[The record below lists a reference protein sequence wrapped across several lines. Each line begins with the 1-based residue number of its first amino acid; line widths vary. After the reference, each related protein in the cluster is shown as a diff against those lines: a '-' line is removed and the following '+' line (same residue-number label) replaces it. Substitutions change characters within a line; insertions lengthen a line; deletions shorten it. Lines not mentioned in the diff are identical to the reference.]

1 MQHTIYLDNAAS
13 TWPKPPEV
21 IRAMSECVEEYG
33 ANPGRGGHKL
43 SMKASKAVYGT
54 RVKLAQLFGIR
65 NPNDIFFMVNATQAL
80 NQAIKGFCKPGM
92 HIITTSLEHNS
103 VRRPLEF
110 MKREHG
116 VEITY
121 VKPDV
126 DHSVSLEAI
135 KEAIRPE
142 TALIVVTHGSN
153 LLGTIA
159 PIAEIGRLAREHHIT
174 YLVDAAQTAG
184 VLPIHV
190 EEMKIDMLAFPGHK
204 GLYGPQGTGGLY
216 VRSDISLVPLLHGGT
231 GGQSEL
237 ADQPETRPDRYES
250 GTLNTPG
257 IAGLGAGVEFVLQTG
272 VDTIREKEWKLT
284 QLALEKLEQIQGV
297 HVYGPERH
305 TERLAVIP
313 LTMDG
318 VEASELA
325 YILDQQY
332 NIAVRAGFH
341 CTPLAHETVGTSET
355 GAVRISF
362 GYFNNEEDVQTL
374 IVALKEIQE
383 AFGM

>member
-1 MQHTIYLDNAAS
+1 MRTIYLDNAAS
-13 TWPKPPEV
+13 TWPKPAGV
-21 IRAMSECVEEYG
+21 SQAMVECVEGYG
-33 ANPGRGGHKL
+33 ANPGRGGHRL

-65 NPNDIFFMVNATQAL
+65 NPNDIFFTANATQAL

-92 HIITTSLEHNS
+92 HVITTALEHNS

-110 MKREHG
+110 VRREYG
-116 VEITY
+116 IEITY
-121 VKPDV
+121 SKPD
-126 DHSVSLEAI
+126 DNHLFSVEEI
-135 KEAIRPE
+135 RKAIRPE
-142 TALIVVTHGSN
+142 TGLIVVTHGSN
-153 LLGTIA
+153 LLGTIT
-159 PIAEIGRLAREHHIT
+159 PIAEIGKLAREHGIT

-190 EEMKIDMLAFPGHK
+190 EEMHIDMLAFPGHK

-216 VRSDISLVPLLHGGT
+216 VRPDLSLVPLLHGGT

-257 IAGLGAGVEFVLQTG
+257 IAGLGVGVEFVLQTG
-272 VDTIREKEWKLT
+272 VDAIREKEWKLT
-284 QLALEKLEQIQGV
+284 QLALEQLAQMPGI
-297 HVYGPERH
+297 HVYGPDKQV
-305 TERLAVIP
+305 ERLAVIAF
-313 LTMDG
+313 TVDG

-332 NIAVRAGFH
+332 NIAVRSGFH
-341 CTPLAHETVGTSET
+341 CTPLAHETVGTTET

-362 GYFNNEEDVQTL
+362 GYFNEEEDVWAL
-374 IVALKEIQE
+374 IAALKEIQE

>member
-1 MQHTIYLDNAAS
+1 MRTIYLDNAAS
-13 TWPKPPEV
+13 TWPKPV
-21 IRAMSECVEEYG
+21 GVSQAMLECVEGYG
-33 ANPGRGGHKL
+33 ANPGRGGHRL

-65 NPNDIFFMVNATQAL
+65 NPNDIFFTANATQAL

-92 HIITTSLEHNS
+92 HVITTALEHNS

-110 MKREHG
+110 MRREYG
-116 VEITY
+116 IEITY
-121 VKPDV
+121 SKPD
-126 DHSVSLEAI
+126 DNHLFSVEEI
-135 KEAIRPE
+135 RKAIRPE
-142 TALIVVTHGSN
+142 TGLIVVTHGSN
-153 LLGTIA
+153 LLGTIT
-159 PIAEIGRLAREHHIT
+159 PIAEIGKLAREHGIT

-190 EEMKIDMLAFPGHK
+190 EEMHIDMLAFPGHK

-216 VRSDISLVPLLHGGT
+216 VCPDLSLVPLLHGGT

-257 IAGLGAGVEFVLQTG
+257 IAGLGVGVEFVLQTG
-272 VDTIREKEWKLT
+272 VDAIREKEWKLT
-284 QLALEKLEQIQGV
+284 QLALEELTQIPGI
-297 HVYGPERH
+297 HVYGPDKQV
-305 TERLAVIP
+305 ERLAVIAF
-313 LTMDG
+313 TVDG
-318 VEASELA
+318 VEASEFA

-332 NIAVRAGFH
+332 NIAVRSGFH
-341 CTPLAHETVGTSET
+341 CTPLAHETVGTTET

-362 GYFNNEEDVQTL
+362 GYFNEEEDVWAL
-374 IVALKEIQE
+374 IAALKEIQE